1 MTITLS
7 PETEALLAEKAR
19 RDGKDVNAVA
29 DALLF
34 AALDEEA
41 RDRAE
46 AIEGVQRGDRAAA
59 AGREHPLAEFFAEQR
74 AKYSLPASWPHVV
87 QSSRDAA

>member
-7 PETEALLAEKAR
+7 PETNLPPWI
-19 RDGKDVNAVA
+19 
-29 DALLF
+29 
-34 AALDEEA
+34 EEA
-41 RDRAE
+41 RDWAE

-59 AGREHPLAEFFAEQR
+59 AGRERPLTEFFEEQR